1 MATAAERQDGV
12 LRILEAAEVCFGARG
27 YARSSM
33 ADIARNAGVAK
44 SLLHYHFHSK
54 STMFLAVQM
63 RLFEGLMREV
73 KGAVQDGGLT
83 QDRLRNAMYQVFDDL
98 ASDRKRAR
106 LLLELHAWEEPEKQ
120 EQLRRFTQDLRIMLI
135 DGINE
140 LVGTEGLVPGITPEG
155 LADVVLI
162 TFRGILVDLVLL
174 EEGGCVSDTRHAFG
188 QSITL
193 MEGALVG
200 ASRI

>member
-1 MATAAERQDGV
+1 MASAAERQDGV
-12 LRILEAAEVCFGARG
+12 LRILDAAEGCFGARG

-54 STMFLAVQM
+54 ATMFLAVQM
-63 RLFEGLMREV
+63 RMFEGLMGEV
-73 KGAVQDGGLT
+73 KGAVQDGAMT
-83 QDRLRNAMYQVFDDL
+83 QDRLRMAMYQVFDDL

-106 LLLELHAWEEPEKQ
+106 LLLELHAWEEEEKQ
-120 EQLRRFTQDLRIMLI
+120 EQLRQFTRKLRAMLVE
-135 DGINE
+135 GIGE
-140 LVGTEGLVPGITPEG
+140 LVGSDGLVPGVTPEG

-162 TFRGILVDLVLL
+162 TFRGILVELVLL
-174 EEGGCVSDTRHAFG
+174 EEDGCVSDTRRAFG

-200 ASRI
+200 VS